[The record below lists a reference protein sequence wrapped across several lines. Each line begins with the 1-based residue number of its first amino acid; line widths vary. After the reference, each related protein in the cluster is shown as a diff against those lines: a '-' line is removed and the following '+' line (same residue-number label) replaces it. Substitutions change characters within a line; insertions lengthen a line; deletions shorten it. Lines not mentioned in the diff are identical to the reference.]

1 MILPSDDVPGAAPVA
16 VLSFAA
22 WQASHAGD
30 PNLIGSTIY
39 IQSQPVTIVGVAPPG
54 FFGNRIDANPPAIWI
69 PSTSSPS
76 SRAAPVSSNNQ
87 TRTGFTR
94 LAV

>member
-1 MILPSDDVPGAAPVA
+1 MTCRSGAGGHPD
-16 VLSFAA
+16 FAA

-54 FFGNRIDANPPAIWI
+54 FFGDRIDANPPAIWI
-69 PSTSSPS
+69 PLNVEPVLEGRTSLLKQPDT
-76 SRAAPVSSNNQ
+76 N
-87 TRTGFTR
+87 GFTR